1 MLIIE
6 TLCRSICICRSLQPE
21 HFLRWTQFP
30 GRRLSGPTSAPCQV
44 RFVTTLR
51 PLKNC
56 FSFDQEI
63 APKSADKVIQRRDA
77 GSIFHEIKQRHRPCA
92 VSIRSVGIGKN
103 LDYERHDEE
112 RKAANRVKKPARM
125 NTGMLSSA
133 AVAKWAAISGGMS
146 GSLYSSV
153 KSATVLPSLQP
164 SSFERPERKN
174 ASRRRLIRTTIAIR
188 SPGIFRTKRSPW
200 RSNYT

>member
-1 MLIIE
+1 M
-6 TLCRSICICRSLQPE
+6 TR
-21 HFLRWTQFP
+21 
-30 GRRLSGPTSAPCQV
+30 
-44 RFVTTLR
+44 
-51 PLKNC
+51 K
-56 FSFDQEI
+56 I

-103 LDYERHDEE
+103 LDYERHDDE
-112 RKAANRVKKPARM
+112 RQAANRLKKPARM

-146 GSLYSSV
+146 GILYSLV

-174 ASRRRLIRTTIAIR
+174 VVATPIRTTIAIR